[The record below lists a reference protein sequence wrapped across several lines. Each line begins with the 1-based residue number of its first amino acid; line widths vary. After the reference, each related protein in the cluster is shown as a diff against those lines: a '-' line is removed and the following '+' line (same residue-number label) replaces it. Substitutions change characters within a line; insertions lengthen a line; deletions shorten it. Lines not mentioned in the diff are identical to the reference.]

1 MGLSSDSTLHG
12 RPGKGISIPPK
23 GQGVG
28 RDGGRWDSVWMFPA
42 DPLGICPLFPGTHD
56 LKRGSHR
63 LSVEIVGANEKAK
76 KAYMFGLDYLILKP
90 AG

>member
-1 MGLSSDSTLHG
+1 
-12 RPGKGISIPPK
+12 
-23 GQGVG
+23 
-28 RDGGRWDSVWMFPA
+28 MFPA
-42 DPLGICPLFPGTHD
+42 DPLAICPLFPGTHD